1 MGILSVEEY
10 FVEHKGER
18 REIRPSTTQI
28 TLRNQILFL

>member
-10 FVEHKGER
+10 FVEYKGER
-18 REIRPSTTQI
+18 REIRPSIAHI